1 MGRLGGHEVGYA
13 SDADV
18 LFVHDPLPGA
28 PERKAAD
35 AAAAVANEMRRLL
48 QMRASEPGLEV
59 DADLRPEGRN
69 GPLVRSLASY
79 AVYYGR
85 WSSVWESQALLRAEP
100 IAGDAE
106 LGARFIELIE
116 PLRRPSGGLTEDQIR
131 EIRRIKARVEAER
144 LPRGADPNTHT
155 KLGRG
160 GLADVEWVAQL
171 LQLRHS
177 AAVPGLRTTRTIAAL
192 VAACDAGLLA
202 PADATALIA
211 AWELAAR
218 VRNAIVLVRGR
229 PGDSLPTDARELDA
243 YAPAHAGRLTEDYR
257 RVARRA
263 RVVVERIFYA

>member
-1 MGRLGGHEVGYA
+1 
-13 SDADV
+13 
-18 LFVHDPLPGA
+18 
-28 PERKAAD
+28 
-35 AAAAVANEMRRLL
+35 
-48 QMRASEPGLEV
+48 
-59 DADLRPEGRN
+59 
-69 GPLVRSLASY
+69 LASY

-160 GLADVEWVAQL
+160 GLADVEWIAQL

-202 PADATALIA
+202 RADATALIA

-243 YAPAHAGRLTEDYR
+243 VARCLGYAPAHAGRLTEDYR